1 MQVRSSQIGHEDV
14 VAVGI
19 AVPAEMLDFVLALV
33 ARPVESRIE
42 WIIGDKLIQ
51 SEDAGVVASAVF
63 QQHTAIHAKSSYP
76 LMDTIGRTPSPAS
89 ERGAYGKDF
98 QWSLAHTFLE
108 LIPLPLIFLYAINS
122 LWPIPP
128 VQSHV

>member
-51 SEDAGVVASAVF
+51 SEDAGSWLRPF
-63 QQHTAIHAKSSYP
+63 FSNIRLS
-76 LMDTIGRTPSPAS
+76 TPSP
-89 ERGAYGKDF
+89 R
-98 QWSLAHTFLE
+98 T
-108 LIPLPLIFLYAINS
+108 P
-122 LWPIPP
+122 
-128 VQSHV
+128 